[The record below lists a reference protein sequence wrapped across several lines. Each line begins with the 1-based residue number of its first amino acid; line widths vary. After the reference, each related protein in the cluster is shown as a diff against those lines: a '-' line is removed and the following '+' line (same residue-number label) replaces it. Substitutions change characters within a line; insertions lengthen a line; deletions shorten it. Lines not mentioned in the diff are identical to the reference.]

1 MEKQLREFLQ
11 KCIDPENLETNPIL
25 QDYMTPKMVEEI
37 EKWLEFERKFHNE
50 KV

>member
-1 MEKQLREFLQ
+1 VEKQLREFLQ
-11 KCIDPENLETNPIL
+11 RCVDPGNWEANPLL
-25 QDYMTPKMVEEI
+25 QDYMTPDMVEEI